1 MKRMD
6 VKIPS
11 FLFIVAISAV
21 LSCRPER
28 PEDHQPTVE
37 VRYENGRAA
46 LYRHG
51 SPYYIKGAAGTEYM
65 DKVAAFGGN
74 SIRTWDL
81 QDADSILDKAHEL
94 GLTVTLGI
102 EIGRPL
108 WGNDFAYWKTWEV
121 DKKIEEIRPFVEKY
135 KDHPALLMWGVGNEV
150 LNYGGGERILAYFM
164 INRVA
169 KMVKEVDPNHPT
181 MTAMS
186 TPSLSNKLISYRH
199 YLPNIDILGVNAFKS
214 LNGMYNTIYDRK
226 GWNKAYIM
234 SEWGAIGHWETS
246 DSEWGAPKE
255 QKDAEKR
262 AMMEKSWDT
271 MLNDSVLFLGSYAFY
286 WGHKNEGTHTWFSL
300 FSKDGLETPS
310 IQFLKEAWSGET
322 AENAAPYVSD
332 ISIDNPKSF
341 VRDNLYLESDK
352 IYSASALAEDPEAD
366 SLEFIWEI
374 RDEENYSL
382 GKNYSNPI
390 DSLILDA
397 KGPKVQFRTPKD
409 EGPFRIF
416 VHALDGRGNFSSYN
430 IPFYVLKR

>member
-1 MKRMD
+1 MKSD
-6 VKIPS
+6 GLGIIFC
-11 FLFIVAISAV
+11 FLILLGIFS
-21 LSCRPER
+21 SCHKKNIEN
-28 PEDHQPTVE
+28 QTPTVA
-37 VRYENGRAA
+37 VRYENGRAF
-46 LYRHG
+46 LYRNG
-51 SPYYIKGAAGTEYM
+51 APYYIKGAAGTEHM

-150 LNYGGGERILAYFM
+150 KGYGGGTRLEVYYIT
-164 INRVA
+164 NQVA

-181 MTAMS
+181 MTALNHS
-186 TPSLSNKLISYRH
+186 SKIDFLTSLILSH
-199 YLPNIDILGVNAFKS
+199 IDILGFNAFRDLDRMSGK
-214 LNGMYNTIYDRK
+214 IYGED
-226 GWNKAYIM
+226 GWKKAYIF
-234 SEWGAIGHWETS
+234 SEWGTWGHWQAPET
-246 DSEWGAPKE
+246 EWGAPKE
-255 QKDAEKR
+255 LKDAEKR
-262 AMMEKSWDT
+262 HAMEQNWNIMQQ
-271 MLNDSVLFLGSYAFY
+271 DSSLLFGGYAFY
-286 WGHKNEGTHTWFSL
+286 WGHKHEGTQTWFSF
-300 FSKDGLETPS
+300 FSKEGLETPS
-310 IQFLKEAWSGET
+310 LQFLKEAWSGKT
-322 AENAAPYVSD
+322 VENAAPYVSD
-332 ISIDNPKSF
+332 ISIDDPKSF

-352 IYSASALAEDPEAD
+352 IYTASALAEDPEAD

-374 RDEENYSL
+374 RDEENYFL
-382 GKNYSNPI
+382 DKNYSNPI
-390 DSLILDA
+390 DSLIVDT
-397 KGPKVQFRTPKD
+397 KGPRVQFKTPKD

>member
-1 MKRMD
+1 MKGLD

-11 FLFIVAISAV
+11 ILFMVLISAFF
-21 LSCRPER
+21 SCRPKR
-28 PEDHQPTVE
+28 PENHQRTVE
-37 VRYENGRAA
+37 VRYERGQAR

-51 SPYYIKGAAGTEYM
+51 EPYFIKGAAGTEHM

-74 SIRTWDL
+74 SIRTWNL

-186 TPSLSNKLISYRH
+186 TPTLKDKLISYRH
-199 YLPNIDILGVNAFKS
+199 YLPNIDILGVNAFRS
-214 LNGMYNTIYDRK
+214 LNGMYSTIYDRK

-234 SEWGAIGHWETS
+234 SEWGAIGHWETA
-246 DSEWGAPKE
+246 DTEWGAPKE

-262 AMMEKSWDT
+262 DMMEKSWNT
-271 MLNDSVLFLGSYAFY
+271 MQNDSVLFLGSYAFY
-286 WGHKNEGTHTWFSL
+286 WGHKHEGTQTWFSL
-300 FSKDGLETPS
+300 FSRDGLETPS
-310 IQFLKEAWSGET
+310 LQYLKEAWSGKT
-322 AENAAPYVSD
+322 VENSAPYVTD
-332 ISIDNPKSF
+332 ILIENPKSY

-352 IYSASALAEDPEAD
+352 IYTASALAEDPEAD
-366 SLEFIWEI
+366 SLAFIWEI
-374 RDEENYSL
+374 RDEENYFL

-390 DSLILDA
+390 DSLIVE
-397 KGPKVQFRTPKD
+397 KNGSTVQFRTPKD

-416 VHALDGRGNFSSYN
+416 VYALDGQGNFSSYN